1 MVRIHCNKIHYNQK
15 INHNLL
21 QSSKKKVKDKKLKTI
36 SVAHSPDAD
45 DIFMYYAIK
54 FGWVTPTNAKF
65 ENIADDIES
74 LNQATLKGE
83 YDICAI
89 SFALYPFVKDDYA
102 LLKTAVSFGEGYGPK
117 LIKKKGATLKKN
129 FKVALSGEFTTNA
142 LLFKIAYP
150 NARITYLNFLEIEE
164 AVLNGTVDAGVLIHE
179 SILTYNQELE
189 VEREMWD
196 IWVKLSGGDLPL
208 PLGGMCLRRS
218 LPLSDAINYENTLI
232 KAVEVANKNRKVLA
246 PMLIEKG
253 LIRVDA
259 KTLDKYLDLYANDNS
274 VKMSDLQYKA
284 LDKLYEL
291 GYKNG
296 FYENLIKSQD
306 FLIPSEYEELRAR

>member
-1 MVRIHCNKIHYNQK
+1 MKE
-15 INHNLL
+15 
-21 QSSKKKVKDKKLKTI
+21 I

-54 FGWVTPTNAKF
+54 FGWVSPKYAKF
-65 ENIADDIES
+65 TNIAADIET

-89 SFALYPFVKDDYA
+89 SFALYPFVKEDFA

-117 LIKKKGATLKKN
+117 LVKKKDVKLKRN
-129 FKVALSGEFTTNA
+129 FKVALSGEYTTNA

-150 NARITYLNFLEIEE
+150 EARITYMNFLDIEQ
-164 AVLNGTVDAGVLIHE
+164 AVLDGTVDAGVLIHE
-179 SILTYNQELE
+179 SILTFNEALE
-189 VEREMWD
+189 VEKEMWD
-196 IWVKLSGGDLPL
+196 IWEELSGGGLPL

-218 LPLSDAINYENTLI
+218 IPLTNAIDYENTLI
-232 KAVEVANKNRKVLA
+232 KAVDVANKNRKVLA
-246 PMLIEKG
+246 PMLLEKG

-259 KTLDKYLDLYANDNS
+259 DTLDNYLDLYANDNS
-274 VKMSDLQYKA
+274 VQLSDIQYEA

-291 GYKNG
+291 GFQNG
-296 FYENLIKSQD
+296 FYDSLVKSKE
-306 FLIPSEYEELRAR
+306 FLIPSEYEELRAN

>member
-1 MVRIHCNKIHYNQK
+1 M
-15 INHNLL
+15 
-21 QSSKKKVKDKKLKTI
+21 KTI

-54 FGWVTPTNAKF
+54 FGWVTPKDAKF
-65 ENIADDIES
+65 TNIADDIET

-117 LIKKKGATLKKN
+117 LIKKKGTRLKKN
-129 FKVALSGEFTTNA
+129 FKVALSGEFTTNG

-150 NARITYLNFLEIEE
+150 NARITYMNFLEIEQ
-164 AVLNGTVDAGVLIHE
+164 AVIDGVVDAGVLIHE
-179 SILTYNQELE
+179 SILNFSDELE
-189 VEREMWD
+189 VEKEVWD
-196 IWVKLSGGDLPL
+196 IWLELSGGDLPL
-208 PLGGMCLRRS
+208 PLGGMCIRRS
-218 LPLSDAINYENTLI
+218 IPLHSAIDYENTLI
-232 KAVEVANKNRKVLA
+232 KAVDVANKNRKVLA
-246 PMLIEKG
+246 PMLLDKG

-259 KTLDKYLDLYANDNS
+259 DTLDRYLDLYANDNS
-274 VKMSDLQYKA
+274 VELSELQYKA
-284 LDKLYEL
+284 LDKLFEL

-306 FLIPSEYEELRAR
+306 FLIPSEYKELREK

>member
-1 MVRIHCNKIHYNQK
+1 MKN
-15 INHNLL
+15 
-21 QSSKKKVKDKKLKTI
+21 I

-54 FGWVTPTNAKF
+54 FGWITPKDAKF
-65 ENIADDIES
+65 ENIALDIET
-74 LNQATLKGE
+74 LNQATLKGT

-89 SFALYPFVKDDYA
+89 SFALYPFVKDDFA

-117 LIKKKGATLKKN
+117 LIKKKGTVLKRN
-129 FKVALSGEFTTNA
+129 FKVALSGEYTTNA

-150 NARITYLNFLEIEE
+150 NARISYMNFLEIED
-164 AVLNGTVDAGVLIHE
+164 AVMNGDVDAGVLIHE

-196 IWVKLSGGDLPL
+196 VWVELSGGGLPL
-208 PLGGMCLRRS
+208 PLGGMCMRRS
-218 LPLSDAINYENTLI
+218 IPLLSAIDYENTLI
-232 KAVEVANKNRKVLA
+232 KAVEVANKNRRVLA
-246 PMLIEKG
+246 PMLLEKG

-259 KTLDKYLDLYANDNS
+259 PTLDKYLDLYANDNS
-274 VKMSDLQYKA
+274 VKMSELQYKA

-296 FYENLIKSQD
+296 FYENLIKSED
-306 FLIPSEYEELRAR
+306 FLIPSEYEELRAK